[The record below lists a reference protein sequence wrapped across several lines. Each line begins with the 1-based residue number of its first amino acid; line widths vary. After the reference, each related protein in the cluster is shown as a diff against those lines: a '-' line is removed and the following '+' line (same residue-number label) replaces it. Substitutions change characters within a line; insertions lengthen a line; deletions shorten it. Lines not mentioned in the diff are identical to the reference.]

1 MHRILQI
8 GLIGLIIL
16 TTGCA
21 GLMLNEDGTDFNRYG
36 RIVDWFSFW
45 HKSDAEITD
54 VPEPIDPIAVPLA
67 GEMIP
72 DPRIVLYTFIF
83 SDGTELRFRDN
94 HAGDYWG
101 DYPSAGWG
109 QITNPDGSTRGVDI
123 NTIVRHGSKGQSTT
137 PITTATHG
145 KRYFWMADREEQ
157 KDVKRVDIF
166 EDGWQ
171 PGVESAV
178 LITQNDLGIGSWLIA
193 CETVLEK

>member
-1 MHRILQI
+1 M
-8 GLIGLIIL
+8 

-36 RIVDWFSFW
+36 RIVDWFKFW

-72 DPRIVLYTFIF
+72 DPEVVLYKFIF
-83 SDGTELRFRDN
+83 ADGTILRFREHHRD
-94 HAGDYWG
+94 DYWG
-101 DYPSAGWG
+101 GYPSVGWG
-109 QITNPDGSTRGVDI
+109 EIAWPDGTRSNIDV
-123 NTIVRHGSKGQSTT
+123 NTLVRHGSMGSGAIPVTT
-137 PITTATHG
+137 LTHG

-157 KDVKRVDIF
+157 KDVKRVTIF
-166 EDGWQ
+166 EDGWR

-178 LITQNDLGIGSWLIA
+178 LVTQKDLGISAELTA
-193 CETVLEK
+193 CVTVLD